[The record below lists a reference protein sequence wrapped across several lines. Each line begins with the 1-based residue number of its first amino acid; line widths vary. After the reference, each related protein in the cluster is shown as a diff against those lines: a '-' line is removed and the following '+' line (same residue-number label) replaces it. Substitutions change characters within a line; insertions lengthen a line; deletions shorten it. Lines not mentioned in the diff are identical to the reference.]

1 MPDIEFVTLAAHA
14 EAINGLLYLQGAGLS
29 DVAQPSDSNGQPGVV
44 HVGIGV
50 SILIGW
56 NETGRTYP
64 ITVSVLNEDG
74 SPLINAAGQ
83 VEAVRPQGVPDG
95 SVVRTVLAISAEVQ
109 FPQGGG
115 YEVRAEMGGTVK
127 TVAFR
132 VHQQQPPGPPPGPPP
147 APPGPTSWPTPRAT

>member
-1 MPDIEFVTLAAHA
+1 MPEIEYVTLAAHA
-14 EAINGLLYLQGAGLS
+14 EAVNGLLYLQGAGLT
-29 DVAQPSDSNGQPGVV
+29 DIGQPTDNNGQPGVV
-44 HVGIGV
+44 HIGIGV

-56 NETGRTYP
+56 NETGRAYP

-83 VEAVRPQGVPDG
+83 VEAGRPQGVPDG

-115 YEVRAEMGGTVK
+115 YEVRAELAGAVK

-132 VHQQQPPGPPPGPPP
+132 VHRQPPATPPP
-147 APPGPTSWPTPRAT
+147 AQAGPATWPTPKGS

>member
-1 MPDIEFVTLAAHA
+1 MPEIEYVTLAAHA

-29 DVAQPSDSNGQPGVV
+29 DIAQPSDNNGQPGVV

-56 NETGRTYP
+56 NETGQAYP

-74 SPLINAAGQ
+74 SPLINAAGE
-83 VEAVRPQGVPDG
+83 VEAGRPANVPDG
-95 SVVRTVLAISAEVQ
+95 SAVRSVLAISAEVQ
-109 FPQGGG
+109 FPRGGG
-115 YEVRAEMGGTVK
+115 YEVRAELAGAVK

-132 VHQQQPPGPPPGPPP
+132 VHQQQPPTTR
-147 APPGPTSWPTPRAT
+147 AGPTTWPTPSG

>member
-1 MPDIEFVTLAAHA
+1 MPEIEYVTLAAHA
-14 EAINGLLYLQGAGLS
+14 EAINGLLYLQGAGLT
-29 DVAQPSDSNGQPGVV
+29 DIGQPSDSNGEPGVV

-64 ITVSVLNEDG
+64 ITVSVVNEDG

-83 VEAVRPQGVPDG
+83 VEAARPSNVPDG
-95 SVVRTVLAISAEVQ
+95 SAVRSVLAISAEVQ
-109 FPQGGG
+109 FPRGGG
-115 YEVRAEMGGTVK
+115 YEVRAELAGAVK

-132 VHQQQPPGPPPGPPP
+132 VHQQQQPP
-147 APPGPTSWPTPRAT
+147 APPTQAGPTTWPTPRGS